1 MNESRVVTKIEANP
15 LLIKEETEILNV
27 CAYIRVST
35 EEEEQLKS
43 FESQFQ
49 YYSEYVAKHPEW
61 RLYKV
66 YADKGITGTQVKN
79 REEFKKMIRDCE
91 SKKIDLILTKSIAR
105 FARNVVDSL
114 RYIRKLKK
122 LGIGVFF
129 EEQNINTLKIDS
141 EMLIGFHSV
150 LAQAESENISANV
163 RWGIRQRMRSGTYS
177 FRYNLLGYK
186 KGEDGKPKIVKEEA
200 EIIKDIYNKF
210 LDGLSLREIKKYLEE
225 NNILTYSG
233 KKCWDKSTIRGI
245 LTNEKYAGDMLLQK
259 TYIENCLSKKIKT
272 NRGELD
278 KYLIT
283 NNHPAIIDKKTFQLT
298 QIEISKRITKVK
310 TAQSTTKNN
319 SRYSGKYAL
328 NDILYCGKCGCFYR
342 RKTWVINGNKKIVWR
357 CSNRIENGKKY
368 CRNSITIEEEKLKK
382 IIVQALNKIIEDK
395 EEIINLL
402 KTNILCAITNDD
414 VALNIYSIDLQI
426 NELSEIREKTIEMRM
441 NTEGDKK
448 RYNDQI
454 INLTNQIE
462 ALRDYLKLEKEKLQN
477 NEKYATEI
485 QKIDEIFLA
494 REVEIEKYNELLIRR
509 LISSIKVEDEKLVII
524 LKGGLKIEEKI

>member
-15 LLIKEETEILNV
+15 LLIKEEAEILNV

-210 LDGLSLREIKKYLEE
+210 LDGLSLREIKK
-225 NNILTYSG
+225 N
-233 KKCWDKSTIRGI
+233 
-245 LTNEKYAGDMLLQK
+245 
-259 TYIENCLSKKIKT
+259 
-272 NRGELD
+272 
-278 KYLIT
+278 
-283 NNHPAIIDKKTFQLT
+283 
-298 QIEISKRITKVK
+298 KR
-310 TAQSTTKNN
+310 
-319 SRYSGKYAL
+319 
-328 NDILYCGKCGCFYR
+328 
-342 RKTWVINGNKKIVWR
+342 
-357 CSNRIENGKKY
+357 
-368 CRNSITIEEEKLKK
+368 
-382 IIVQALNKIIEDK
+382 
-395 EEIINLL
+395 
-402 KTNILCAITNDD
+402 
-414 VALNIYSIDLQI
+414 
-426 NELSEIREKTIEMRM
+426 
-441 NTEGDKK
+441 
-448 RYNDQI
+448 
-454 INLTNQIE
+454 
-462 ALRDYLKLEKEKLQN
+462 
-477 NEKYATEI
+477 
-485 QKIDEIFLA
+485 
-494 REVEIEKYNELLIRR
+494 
-509 LISSIKVEDEKLVII
+509 
-524 LKGGLKIEEKI
+524 